1 MEDSDIIPVSLGAE
15 SFSDT
20 RGDIES
26 VEFASLLRQETSD
39 QISSIYN
46 NKPSKNQTIIKK
58 TNKKTKAKK

>member
-20 RGDIES
+20 RDEIES
-26 VEFASLLRQETSD
+26 VEFASFLKQETSD

-46 NKPSKNQTIIKK
+46 YKASKNQTIGKK
-58 TNKKTKAKK
+58 TN